1 MTGTGWG
8 RGHGIGLALVVLLGT
23 AAPAGAQAAPT
34 CAADEWAVASFGITG
49 FECNCTIQMQAGN
62 QSRRSYEFRAEPR
75 VLEVRRGGPADGKL
89 QNGDM
94 IVAIDGRLITTR
106 EGMRRFGA
114 IEAGTPVSLTVRRGG
129 RELAVVITPDQ
140 ECEHGLPPAPPRAP
154 RAAAAGVAAPAPPA
168 RPAPVARPAPPAPPS
183 PLASRGRLGMS
194 LQCTECSVD
203 IASRGAAPVWG
214 FTAPPAIDRV
224 EPNGPAAKAGLRAN
238 DVLTHIDG
246 VPLTD
251 DDGGRRFGAVA
262 PGDTVRVRYQRG
274 DQTGNVTLV
283 AGESL
288 VGLAAG
294 VGGAVGP
301 RPPRAPRAEVNRF
314 SGVIGDAF
322 IEVSGGPIIVERTED
337 VIVIRSQDITVRIT
351 KGGAK

>member
-1 MTGTGWG
+1 MTGMK
-8 RGHGIGLALVVLLGT
+8 RGLGIGLALATL
-23 AAPAGAQAAPT
+23 AGWPSVARAQVASG
-34 CAADEWAVASFGITG
+34 CAADEWAVASVGITG

-75 VLEVRRGGPADGKL
+75 VLGVRRGGPADGKL
-89 QNGDM
+89 EHGDV
-94 IVAIDGRLITTR
+94 IVAIDGHLITTR

-129 RELAVVITPDQ
+129 REVDVAITPDQ
-140 ECEHGLPPAPPRAP
+140 ECERGLPPAAPRAP
-154 RAAAAGVAAPAPPA
+154 RAAAAGVATPAP
-168 RPAPVARPAPPAPPS
+168 PAPVARPARPAPPA

-194 LQCTECSVD
+194 VQCTECSVD
-203 IASRGAAPVWG
+203 IRSRGAAPTWG
-214 FTAPPAIDRV
+214 FTAPPTIERV

-251 DDGGRRFGAVA
+251 EDGGRRFGAVA
-262 PGDTVRVRYQRG
+262 PGDTVRLRYQRG

-288 VGLAAG
+288 VGVAAG

-322 IEVSGGPIIVERTED
+322 VEVSGGPIIVERTED

-351 KGGAK
+351 KGGTR